1 MGAFLFN
8 SLGRVWAGVLDMGVP
23 IATKFALILLSQPSH
38 QVWGRGTPPG
48 PSLKHSSMRHHQV
61 MLHRHGWKH
70 TLIDLTGSKLLL
82 IASAM

>member
-38 QVWGRGTPPG
+38 QVWGPGTPL
-48 PSLKHSSMRHHQV
+48 SDQLE
-61 MLHRHGWKH
+61 H
-70 TLIDLTGSKLLL
+70 TLINLTGNKLLL
-82 IASAM
+82 IANAM